1 MRFVNHSFGDG
12 PQVVSQTSDL
22 LGTILKSTTRWT
34 VGITRHY
41 GSEVGYTVHT
51 LDCWLS
57 LDVWVRCSTAGVLGL
72 LLAYYDTYVGRIVV
86 TEWLKVARY

>member
-22 LGTILKSTTRWT
+22 LRTILKSTTRWT

-41 GSEVGYTVHT
+41 GSEVLGTHYTPWTVGCHWMYGYGV
-51 LDCWLS
+51 
-57 LDVWVRCSTAGVLGL
+57 VRLEYWDYS
-72 LLAYYDTYVGRIVV
+72 
-86 TEWLKVARY
+86 

>member
-22 LGTILKSTTRWT
+22 LRTILKSTTRWT

-41 GSEVGYTVHT
+41 GSEVLDTQYTPWTVGCHWMYGYGV
-51 LDCWLS
+51 
-57 LDVWVRCSTAGVLGL
+57 VRLEYWDYS
-72 LLAYYDTYVGRIVV
+72 
-86 TEWLKVARY
+86 